1 MVDCFQYIINQVI
14 GYKLDYCICNGV
26 VLVIVNID
34 VYCFGQMGDQYG
46 DIEKK
51 NNWDN
56 YGVNGC
62 CIINVGG
69 RVCVNV
75 KDMQGQVEMFNY
87 YFDRGIEVV
96 DCYDDYQF
104 YIDKINFNCY
114 FCFNCLQLGDVEDK
128 VNYDYDDRDENGIV
142 ERQDVI
148 KYNVLF
154 Y

>member
-14 GYKLDYCICNGV
+14 GYKLDYRIRNGV

-34 VYCFGQMGDQYG
+34 VYRFGQTGDQYG

-62 CIINVGG
+62 RIINVGG

-75 KDMQGQVEMFNY
+75 KDMQGQVETFNY

-96 DCYDDYQF
+96 DRYDDYQF
-104 YIDKINFNCY
+104 YIDKINFNRY
-114 FCFNCLQLGDVEDK
+114 FCFNRLQLGDAEDK

-148 KYNVLF
+148 KYNVFF